1 MSKEARIPTI
11 IGFFL
16 LVVGLAVGVLLVQRQ
31 QVFRLAASPELTPK
45 EVRVTNITDT
55 GFSVSWL
62 TDKQTVGFVAFG
74 TSVSLGQTG
83 SDDQDAGA
91 TPTPRLVHHVTISGL
106 IPRTRYLFKIG
117 SGSNT
122 FDNNGKP
129 WEQTT
134 GGALPPRAAD
144 VISGTVQTSTGTTP
158 DGRALV
164 YVTLPTAS
172 PLSTVT
178 DESGH
183 FSLTLSATRTSDLS
197 FFATYDGQTAFAVFV
212 QAGNGQNSSAQV
224 TVGNARPMPP
234 LIMGQTHDF
243 RAPGAPTT
251 PADFTSPRS
260 TLEFPIPTPT
270 ATPSSSSG
278 QTGGFPLETLS
289 SPSPTTYAL
298 TIENPEQ
305 GEQIATGKPEFRGT
319 GTPGA
324 KLTVTVE
331 SSLISA
337 TVTVGPDGT
346 WEWTPPNPLP
356 TGEHTITITTAG
368 QQPQAVAHRFTVLA
382 ASNALPAFTSTPSG
396 EIATPTPSPTA
407 SPSATPK
414 ATGAARV
421 SLPSTQSGVPVA
433 GDLTITFS
441 LFILGIVSVFGGIV
455 LFRINSKQA

>member
-1 MSKEARIPTI
+1 MSKEAKIPTI

-16 LVVGLAVGVLLVQRQ
+16 LVIGLAVGVLLVQRQ

-55 GFSVSWL
+55 SFSVSWL
-62 TDKQTVGFVAFG
+62 TDKQTSGFVAFG
-74 TSVSLGQTG
+74 TSPSLGQTG
-83 SDDQDAGA
+83 SDDQDTGT
-91 TPTPRLVHHVTISGL
+91 TPTPRLVHHVTITGL

-117 SGSNT
+117 AGDST

-134 GGALPPRAAD
+134 GPALPPRAAD
-144 VISGTVQTSTGTTP
+144 VISGTVQTSTGTP
-158 DGRALV
+158 PLEQALV

-183 FSLTLSATRTSDLS
+183 FSLTLSAARTSDLS
-197 FFATYDGQTAFAVFV
+197 FFATYDGQTAFAMFV

-224 TVGNARPMPP
+224 TVGNARPVPP

-243 RAPGAPTT
+243 RTPTT
-251 PADFTSPRS
+251 PADYTSPRS

-289 SPSPTTYAL
+289 TPLPTTHEL

-305 GEQIATGKPEFRGT
+305 GEKIATGKPEFRGT

-331 SSLISA
+331 SSLLTA

-356 TGEHTITITTAG
+356 AGEHTVTITTSG

-396 EIATPTPSPTA
+396 ETATSTPSPTA

-414 ATGAARV
+414 VTGAARI

-455 LFRINSKQA
+455 LFRTNSKQA